1 MVSRQPI
8 EDEQPGE
15 IQVRGPH
22 VFRGYWQLPEATAEE
37 IRACTWL
44 DDTHVLSGGDPQH
57 QPRLAN
63 VANGSMV
70 PVAAQGDCAG
80 RLPGGL

>member
-1 MVSRQPI
+1 M
-8 EDEQPGE
+8 PGM
-15 IQVRGPH
+15 
-22 VFRGYWQLPEATAEE
+22 F
-37 IRACTWL
+37 ACTWL